1 MLNLDLYTRVYLAD
15 DESFYVEYQEQGS
28 SSFEDAT
35 NGDVYFQPQQHLAP
49 PPSSSNNSSLNTPC
63 SSSTSSDMAAVV
75 VASAAPVASNVMAN
89 SVMEV
94 TGGANPIAAVAAGE
108 QQQLCQQPDTPIS
121 CCTSPAPLP
130 TTSGATTNTA
140 SPSPITPVYPS
151 SDFLQFAKDTVPFDH
166 HQQPMLVQ
174 PSNNNSTTTTA
185 PADQQRISSPTHG
198 SKRRHP
204 DEQQDD
210 EDIEDPSYVDLLSMH
225 FSFFLS
231 LSLSLFTTPLIP
243 QL

>member
-1 MLNLDLYTRVYLAD
+1 
-15 DESFYVEYQEQGS
+15 
-28 SSFEDAT
+28 
-35 NGDVYFQPQQHLAP
+35 
-49 PPSSSNNSSLNTPC
+49 
-63 SSSTSSDMAAVV
+63 MAAVV

-94 TGGANPIAAVAAGE
+94 TGGATPIAAVAAGE
-108 QQQLCQQPDTPIS
+108 QQLCQQPDTPIS

-174 PSNNNSTTTTA
+174 PNHKNSTTTTA

-204 DEQQDD
+204 DEQQDN

-225 FSFFLS
+225 FSFS
-231 LSLSLFTTPLIP
+231 LSLSLRPP
-243 QL
+243 